1 MKPMKR
7 KAIAMAAGLFAV
19 CTVALTGCQPKLE
32 PADQVVSALYDL
44 TAKDD
49 AAPITALLGF
59 ESEEKARE
67 SLMED
72 SSVTMMDM
80 FMQELGGI
88 EFDEAEVQEMS
99 DTLNALAGKL
109 TCTAEITDQSSKET
123 TVVLKVKSYSNA
135 DMETIMEEVQN
146 DMINNVDEETA
157 MALYNGDE
165 EVTNQL
171 MRDVIKECMNRF
183 GALEP
188 SAEETEITVKCEK
201 MRVDVNGKEKISW
214 MPSDIDKF
222 SRDVENSTFK

>member
-72 SSVTMMDM
+72 SSVTMLDM

-99 DTLNALAGKL
+99 DTLDALAGKL